1 MTDRAL
7 HRLQDALHYQF
18 RDVTLLERAVTHRS
32 VGVAHNERLEFLG
45 DSVLGPV
52 VSDRLYA
59 ENGAAP
65 ESDLTLMRARLV
77 KRETLARVAQH
88 VGIGEAVRLGVAASS
103 SGVHR
108 RGSVLADTLE
118 AVLGAIYLDGGLEAV
133 RAVIDALLQAEI
145 QALKGEVLKDA
156 KTRLQEVLQAR
167 GDSLPVYEV
176 IATHG
181 KDHARTYEVRCSALG
196 RIATGT
202 GRSRRAAEQ
211 AAAVQLLGLQDPGE

>member
-1 MTDRAL
+1 MSAPVIL
-7 HRLQDALHYQF
+7 DAS
-18 RDVTLLERAVTHRS
+18 A
-32 VGVAHNERLEFLG
+32 
-45 DSVLGPV
+45 
-52 VSDRLYA
+52 
-59 ENGAAP
+59 
-65 ESDLTLMRARLV
+65 
-77 KRETLARVAQH
+77 
-88 VGIGEAVRLGVAASS
+88 
-103 SGVHR
+103 
-108 RGSVLADTLE
+108 VLAWLNGEPGAE
-118 AVLGAIYLDGGLEAV
+118 A
-133 RAVIDALLQAEI
+133 IDALLQAEI